1 MKQTYIS
8 TAFWDDDWIG
18 TLDPSEKLF
27 YLYLITNSN
36 NNIIGLY
43 KLPKRKICFDTGFSV
58 ETTNLLISRF
68 ESEYK
73 KIIYID
79 DHVFLKN
86 MVKNQA
92 LNSPKLVEGMR
103 RLVSDLN
110 DKFKSLFLLEI
121 AKQGLY
127 SFFNTISI
135 PDRYP
140 IHTLCIQY
148 EYSMNTLC
156 IPSGQYKYKHKTK
169 TKIETKIEKQT
180 ETEQGNVSPAV
191 VDENSVSENDV
202 SAVGAECCFFEG
214 MSRDVPRRLATMSDL
229 THITSSWYT
238 LRILMTNG
246 ISQGK
251 ILEIYNKLPV
261 LEIARLWYWAKYK
274 ATKNP
279 AGYFLKLVE
288 EESED
293 VPDDIKQSI
302 TKNLTELNEHEPL
315 VDERA
320 WRGQQ
325 EIQEEVNER
334 S

>member
-1 MKQTYIS
+1 MKQSYIS

-73 KIIYID
+73 KIIYTD

-103 RLVSDLN
+103 RLVADLN
-110 DKFKSLFLLEI
+110 DKFKSLFILEI
-121 AKQGLY
+121 SKQGLY

-140 IHTLCIQY
+140 IDTLSIPY
-148 EYSMNTLC
+148 GYSIDMVC
-156 IPSGQYKYKHKTK
+156 IPSGQYKYKHKHK
-169 TKIETKIEKQT
+169 TEIETETKIEKQT
-180 ETEQGNVSPAV
+180 NNNTEPDPA
-191 VDENSVSENDV
+191 NSVCFDDV
-202 SAVGAECCFFEG
+202 VVNAVCCFSEG
-214 MSRDVPRRLATMSDL
+214 MSPETPRRLAKLSDL
-229 THITSSWYT
+229 TEITSNWYIIRV
-238 LRILMTNG
+238 LLNNG
-246 ISQGK
+246 IKTDK
-251 ILEIYNKLPV
+251 IIEIYNKLSIV
-261 LEIARLWYWAKYK
+261 EIARLWFWAKIK
-274 ATKNP
+274 ATINP
-279 AGYFLKLVE
+279 AGYFLKLYE
-288 EESED
+288 ED
-293 VPDDIKQSI
+293 PDEIPDELDRDIVKQ
-302 TKNLTELNEHEPL
+302 LTELNEREP
-315 VDERA
+315 
-320 WRGQQ
+320 
-325 EIQEEVNER
+325 IVNEKQWR
-334 S
+334 IFNKNKTKGRQDECS